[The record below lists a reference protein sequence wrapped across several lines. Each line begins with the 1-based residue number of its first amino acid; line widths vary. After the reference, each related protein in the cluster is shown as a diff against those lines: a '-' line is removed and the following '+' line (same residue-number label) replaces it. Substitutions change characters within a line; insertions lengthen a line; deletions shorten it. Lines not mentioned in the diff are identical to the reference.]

1 MLELNNVN
9 TYYGQY
15 HVIRNVSLKFDAGGF
30 LLIIG
35 PNGHGKST
43 LLKTICGLIPVA
55 SGRVFFQGKD
65 ITRWPTHK
73 IVEAGLVYVAEARH
87 LFTDMTVLQ
96 NLLLGAFSAG
106 ARKKSKQTLDYV
118 YHLFPKLK
126 DIPERVVATLSGG
139 EARMLTIGRGI
150 MSNAKLLAIDEPS
163 FGLAPKIR
171 NEVFRKIESIRQDGT
186 TILLVEQNVSHVVD
200 FADRICLIE
209 DGQISFEDDKEAA
222 LLDEHVNKAFIG
234 G

>member
-9 TYYGQY
+9 TYYGEY
-15 HVIRNVSLKFDAGGF
+15 HAIRNVSLKVEAGGF
-30 LLIIG
+30 FLVVG

-43 LLKTICGLIPVA
+43 LLKTICGLIPA
-55 SGRVFFQGKD
+55 TSGSIEFQGED
-65 ITRWPTHK
+65 ITHWPTYR
-73 IVEAGLVYVAEARH
+73 IVNAGLVCVAEARH

-96 NLLLGAFSAG
+96 NLQLGAFSTD
-106 ARKKSKQTLDYV
+106 ARKKRKQTLEYV
-118 YHLFPKLK
+118 YHMFPRLK
-126 DIPERVVATLSGG
+126 DIPNQIVATLSGG

-163 FGLAPKIR
+163 FGLAPNIR

-200 FADRICLIE
+200 FAHRVCLIE
-209 DGQISFEDDKEAA
+209 DGQIVFEGDREAA
-222 LLDEHVNKAFIG
+222 FLDEHVNKVFLG